1 MCLEGLGATFSPG
14 DDAESGAFVV
24 FGGASG
30 DEMSVIKFPGEPVG
44 HSAMMTATRWEILQ
58 HRLVE
63 LLCLAL
69 QRLGVPGAIQNVE
82 IDDPVTGQKLEI
94 RVNRLSTRIS
104 IDGRDYY
111 FERLSGRFSGAG
123 YATQHA
129 GCILE

>member
-1 MCLEGLGATFSPG
+1 
-14 DDAESGAFVV
+14 
-24 FGGASG
+24 
-30 DEMSVIKFPGEPVG
+30 MSVLKFPGEPVS
-44 HSAMMTATRWEILQ
+44 HSAMMAATRWQILQ
-58 HRLVE
+58 HRVLE
-63 LLCLAL
+63 LLCVTL

-129 GCILE
+129 GCRTQGGSPGLGPGHQEGSIPSSPTNIVI